1 MLAHATIDDVTADDE
16 HADLESAWVR
26 LHEVMDGLPQLLE
39 WDDVQYMDVTDMADR
54 VRSLAAHLDS
64 AVELAGRFR
73 YDSAFV
79 LLRTGLE
86 HTVVDWL
93 VFLGQTL
100 VQHYSGVD
108 EEKWEEWQAA
118 RAAGADWTTTIRDW
132 TRTRKGDVRVVR
144 EGLYSEPDEDGNR
157 RQISIYYFLLEQYR
171 PTLGPPSAQ
180 GDDWAISRD
189 ELRRM
194 ASEDQAL
201 WRVYLTWPSMITN
214 LQENQL
220 DDDVDAGRLTAHY
233 RFLSGY
239 AHPVVDQ
246 RRNTYGRNALLGW
259 PKYDHY
265 SSELVL
271 LYAITLG
278 ALELRNFIGALEQRP
293 VPRLANAD
301 MVEQVLEVAQSV
313 TSYFWFLGANPH
325 AYDTWKAHNEAAFR
339 VQRAGGTTGLPAE
352 PVPDEVPYPADPL
365 RRLVAMH
372 GSAHELMTGLVY
384 ASPWPRDD
392 DARFR

>member
-1 MLAHATIDDVTADDE
+1 MTADEE
-16 HADLESAWVR
+16 HGDLVTSWAR
-26 LHEVMDGLPQLLE
+26 LYEVMDKLPQRLQ

-64 AVELAGRFR
+64 AVVLAGQFR
-73 YDSAFV
+73 YDSAFA

-100 VQHYSGVD
+100 VQRYSGVD
-108 EEKWEEWQAA
+108 EAKWKEWEAA
-118 RAAGADWTTTIRDW
+118 RAAGAEWTKTIRDW
-132 TRTRKGDVRVVR
+132 TRTRRGEVRMVR
-144 EGLYSEPDEDGNR
+144 EGLYSGPDDDGDR
-157 RQISIYYFLLEQYR
+157 RQVSIYYFLLEQYE
-171 PTLGPPSAQ
+171 PTLGPPSVQ
-180 GDDWAISRD
+180 TEDWAISTD

-194 ASEDQAL
+194 ARENQAM
-201 WRVYLTWPSMITN
+201 WRVYLTWTSLLSN

-220 DDDVDAGRLTAHY
+220 VDDIDAGRLATHY

-239 AHPVVDQ
+239 AHPVVDH
-246 RRNTYGRNALLGW
+246 RRETYGRDALLGW

-278 ALELRNFIGALEQRP
+278 VLELRNFIRSLDQRP
-293 VPRLANAD
+293 APTLASLD
-301 MVEQVLEVAQSV
+301 EVEQVLVAAQSA

-325 AYDTWKAHNEAAFR
+325 PYDTWKARNEVAFR
-339 VQRAGGTTGLPAE
+339 AMRDGVRVERPPE
-352 PVPDEVPYPADPL
+352 PTPSEVPYPSDPL
-365 RRLVAMH
+365 RRLVALH
-372 GSAHELMTGLVY
+372 GSAHEMMTGLVY
-384 ASPWPRDD
+384 VSPWPRA